1 MLHACEAK
9 LNTTV
14 NPAIA
19 ATYLHSFI
27 ITPYLGSPSQIPKR
41 ENGNRR
47 RATLRGHVHR
57 DGLRP
62 VQIRPRSAHHGELD
76 RQPDADVAGHQ
87 HRAVPVPGGR
97 EPAGRPRDDARARR
111 NRENEERGWRD
122 VRGESTLA
130 DMYDYVCHGKIY
142 RFEDGVEGQTLRAYI
157 SFGGL
162 LMMLE
167 GPYAKLTPLRVD
179 NTYLLVKK

>member
-1 MLHACEAK
+1 MATGDAQLFEDTFTVTDYDQSKYDRVARITANSTDNQTQMTLDINIELFPCLVGENLQVVLA
-9 LNTTV
+9 TTL
-14 NPAIA
+14 A
-19 ATYLHSFI
+19 LD
-27 ITPYLGSPSQIPKR
+27 
-41 ENGNRR
+41 GNR
-47 RATLRGHVHR
+47 
-57 DGLRP
+57 D
-62 VQIRPRSAHHGELD
+62 
-76 RQPDADVAGHQ
+76 
-87 HRAVPVPGGR
+87 
-97 EPAGRPRDDARARR
+97 
-111 NRENEERGWRD
+111 NEERGWRD

>member
-1 MLHACEAK
+1 MSTGDAQLFEDTFTITDYDQSKYDRVARITANSTDNQTQMTLDINIELFPCLVGENLQVVLA
-9 LNTTV
+9 TTL
-14 NPAIA
+14 A
-19 ATYLHSFI
+19 LD
-27 ITPYLGSPSQIPKR
+27 
-41 ENGNRR
+41 GNR
-47 RATLRGHVHR
+47 
-57 DGLRP
+57 D
-62 VQIRPRSAHHGELD
+62 
-76 RQPDADVAGHQ
+76 
-87 HRAVPVPGGR
+87 
-97 EPAGRPRDDARARR
+97 
-111 NRENEERGWRD
+111 NEERGWRD

-142 RFEDGVEGQTLRAYI
+142 RFEDGVEGQTLRAYV

>member
-1 MLHACEAK
+1 MASGDAQLFEDTFTVTDYDQSKYDRVARITANSTDNQTQMSLDINIELFPCLVGENLQVVLA
-9 LNTTV
+9 TTL
-14 NPAIA
+14 A
-19 ATYLHSFI
+19 LD
-27 ITPYLGSPSQIPKR
+27 
-41 ENGNRR
+41 GNRE
-47 RATLRGHVHR
+47 
-57 DGLRP
+57 
-62 VQIRPRSAHHGELD
+62 GE
-76 RQPDADVAGHQ
+76 Q
-87 HRAVPVPGGR
+87 
-97 EPAGRPRDDARARR
+97 
-111 NRENEERGWRD
+111 RGWRD

>member
-1 MLHACEAK
+1 MATGDAQLFEDTFTVTEFDQSKYDRVGRLTANSTDNQTQMTLDVNIELFPVLIGENLQVVLA
-9 LNTTV
+9 TTL
-14 NPAIA
+14 A
-19 ATYLHSFI
+19 LD
-27 ITPYLGSPSQIPKR
+27 
-41 ENGNRR
+41 GNR
-47 RATLRGHVHR
+47 
-57 DGLRP
+57 D
-62 VQIRPRSAHHGELD
+62 
-76 RQPDADVAGHQ
+76 
-87 HRAVPVPGGR
+87 
-97 EPAGRPRDDARARR
+97 
-111 NRENEERGWRD
+111 NEERGWRD

>member
-1 MLHACEAK
+1 MATGDAQLFEDTFTVTDYDQSKYDRVARITANSTDNQTQMTLDINIELFPCLVGENLQVVLA
-9 LNTTV
+9 TTL
-14 NPAIA
+14 A
-19 ATYLHSFI
+19 LD
-27 ITPYLGSPSQIPKR
+27 
-41 ENGNRR
+41 GNR
-47 RATLRGHVHR
+47 
-57 DGLRP
+57 D
-62 VQIRPRSAHHGELD
+62 S
-76 RQPDADVAGHQ
+76 
-87 HRAVPVPGGR
+87 
-97 EPAGRPRDDARARR
+97 
-111 NRENEERGWRD
+111 EERGWRD

-142 RFEDGVEGQTLRAYI
+142 KFEDGVEGQTLRAYI

>member
-1 MLHACEAK
+1 MATGDAQLFEDAFTITDYDQSKYDRVARITANSTDNQTQLSLDINIELFPCLVGENLQVVLA
-9 LNTTV
+9 TTL
-14 NPAIA
+14 A
-19 ATYLHSFI
+19 LD
-27 ITPYLGSPSQIPKR
+27 
-41 ENGNRR
+41 GNR
-47 RATLRGHVHR
+47 
-57 DGLRP
+57 D
-62 VQIRPRSAHHGELD
+62 
-76 RQPDADVAGHQ
+76 
-87 HRAVPVPGGR
+87 
-97 EPAGRPRDDARARR
+97 
-111 NRENEERGWRD
+111 NEERGWRD
-122 VRGESTLA
+122 VRGESSLA

>member
-1 MLHACEAK
+1 MSTGDAQLFEDTFTITDYDQSKYDRVARITANSTDNQTQMTLDINIELFPCLVGENLQVVLA
-9 LNTTV
+9 TTL
-14 NPAIA
+14 A
-19 ATYLHSFI
+19 LD
-27 ITPYLGSPSQIPKR
+27 
-41 ENGNRR
+41 GNR
-47 RATLRGHVHR
+47 
-57 DGLRP
+57 DG
-62 VQIRPRSAHHGELD
+62 
-76 RQPDADVAGHQ
+76 
-87 HRAVPVPGGR
+87 
-97 EPAGRPRDDARARR
+97 
-111 NRENEERGWRD
+111 EERGWRD

-142 RFEDGVEGQTLRAYI
+142 RFEDGVEGQTLRAYV